1 MSKIRIVNGP
11 YRSREKTLGDKA
23 ITIGRDAE
31 AGVQILDR
39 SASRFHAEVFPVGGM
54 WFVRDLESKN
64 GTYVNDEKVGD
75 EELLRE
81 GDVIKIG
88 STELMFES
96 GAALTD
102 DESSSRIS
110 YRDDP
115 DVLSK
120 TLEFRLDELSDISEL
135 NEEEAG
141 VDSARSLRILY
152 QIGRMLSDS
161 TGHSPH
167 DREAKVLDYL
177 VRSLP
182 AESALIFRREGATG
196 RLIPTTVRTAAPG
209 IQPVISRSIV
219 KKTFTENKALHIAN
233 AQDDERFDRTVSVVK
248 NGVRSVLCVP
258 LAIAGQVRG
267 VVYLGRGENAAPF
280 EPLDL
285 ELVSAVAIQLGLW
298 HHALEQ
304 QRRNRVSLAKVMGAM
319 VRALETR
326 DGLAGAGERTARFCL
341 AVGGAMGLD
350 AEAKDRL
357 GRAGLIFPAFIAGL
371 PSSGIDAPALDQLL
385 EKIEDFE
392 TVVPLLRGARQLDED
407 SDTEAQILAAA
418 AGFERRIAADPAADV
433 PAVIEELRISRAL
446 DPEVAA
452 VLHGCHLDGSLYNT
466 RGE

>member
-11 YRSREKTLGDKA
+11 YRGREKTLGDKA

-88 STELMFES
+88 STELAFES

-115 DVLSK
+115 DLLSK
-120 TLEFRLDELSDISEL
+120 TLEFRLDELSDISEPK
-135 NEEEAG
+135 EEDG

-161 TGHSPH
+161 TGQQSN

-177 VRSLP
+177 VRALP
-182 AESALIFRREGATG
+182 AEAALIFRREGATG

-219 KKTFTENKALHIAN
+219 KKTFSENKALHIAN
-233 AQDDERFDRTVSVVK
+233 AQDDERFDRAVSVVQK
-248 NGVRSVLCVP
+248 GIRSVICVP

-267 VVYLGRGENAAPF
+267 VVYLGRGEGARPF

-304 QRRNRVSLAKVMGAM
+304 QRRSKVALAKVMGAM
-319 VRALETR
+319 VRALEAR
-326 DGLAGAGERTARFCL
+326 LGLGGAGERTARFCL
-341 AVGGAMGLD
+341 ALAGAMGLD

-357 GRAGLIFPAFIAGL
+357 ARAGLVFPAFVAG
-371 PSSGIDAPALDQLL
+371 GDADGPGLDQLL
-385 EKIEDFE
+385 ENIEDFE

-418 AGFERRIAADPAADV
+418 SGFERRIAADPAADV
-433 PAVIEELRISRAL
+433 PAVIEELRVSRAL
-446 DPEVAA
+446 DTQVAA

-466 RGE
+466 RAE

>member
-11 YRSREKTLGDKA
+11 YRSREKTLSDKA

-135 NEEEAG
+135 KEEAG

-161 TGHSPH
+161 AGHAPH

-177 VRSLP
+177 VRALP
-182 AESALIFRREGATG
+182 AEAALIFRREGATG
-196 RLIPTTVRTAAPG
+196 RLVPTTVRTAAPG

-233 AQDDERFDRTVSVVK
+233 AQDDERFDRAASVAQK
-248 NGVRSVLCVP
+248 GVRSVICVP

-267 VVYLGRGENAAPF
+267 VVYLGRGENAPPF

-285 ELVSAVAIQLGLW
+285 ELASAVAIQLGLW

-304 QRRNRVSLAKVMGAM
+304 QRRSRVSLAKVMGAR

-326 DGLAGAGERTARFCL
+326 EGIPGAGERTARFCL

-350 AEAKDRL
+350 TEAKERL

-371 PSSGIDAPALDQLL
+371 ASAGKDDPALDRLL
-385 EKIEDFE
+385 EKIEEFE

-418 AGFERRIAADPAADV
+418 AGFERRIAADPGADV
-433 PAVIEELRISRAL
+433 PAVIEELRISRTL
-446 DPEVAA
+446 DPQVAA

-466 RGE
+466 RE

>member
-11 YRSREKTLGDKA
+11 YRGREKTLGDKA
-23 ITIGRDAE
+23 LTIGRDAE

-54 WFVRDLESKN
+54 WFVRDLDSKN
-64 GTYVNDEKVGD
+64 GTFVNDEKVGD

-88 STELMFES
+88 STELVFES

-102 DESSSRIS
+102 DESSNRIS

-120 TLEFRLDELSDISEL
+120 TLEFRLDELSDIAEP
-135 NEEEAG
+135 AKDDG

-161 TGHSPH
+161 AGHAPN

-177 VRSLP
+177 VRAMP

-219 KKTFTENKALHIAN
+219 KKTFSENKALHIAN
-233 AQDDERFDRTVSVVK
+233 AQDDERFDRSASVAQK
-248 NGVRSVLCVP
+248 GVRSVLCVP

-267 VVYLGRGENAAPF
+267 VVYLGRGENAPPF

-285 ELVSAVAIQLGLW
+285 ELASAVAIQLGLW
-298 HHALEQ
+298 HHALDQ
-304 QRRNRVSLAKVMGAM
+304 QKKHKIALAKVMGAM
-319 VRALETR
+319 VLALEAR
-326 DGLAGAGERTARFCL
+326 EGFAGAGERTARFCL
-341 AVGGAMGLD
+341 ALSGAMGLD
-350 AEAKDRL
+350 AQAKDRL
-357 GRAGLIFPAFIAGL
+357 ARAGLIFPAFAAGIAANGKD
-371 PSSGIDAPALDQLL
+371 GPALDALL

-418 AGFERRIAADPAADV
+418 AGFERRIAAEPAADI
-433 PAVIEELRISRAL
+433 PAVIEELRRSRAL

-466 RGE
+466 RLE